1 MEKGTPPM
9 AQANDDDGK
18 RSQERNVSRILAVL
32 AAVAAVAVLAASFI
46 QDTPSKLPDIA
57 LGWPL
62 ILFIE
67 RAGLTAFLVM
77 GLGGLGYRLW
87 RGDQVKQAGTQQVA
101 VEEATRPAEVLKEG
115 VDESIRQL
123 SERVTEIERK
133 TERMQGDE
141 A

>member
-1 MEKGTPPM
+1 M
-9 AQANDDDGK
+9 AKPNDDDGK
-18 RSQERNVSRILAVL
+18 GTQERNASRILAVL
-32 AAVAAVAVLAASFI
+32 AAIAATAVLAASFI

-62 ILFIE
+62 ILFLE

-87 RGDQVKQAGTQQVA
+87 RGDQVKQAGTGQVS
-101 VEEATRPAEVLKEG
+101 VEEATKPAEVLKEG

-123 SERVTEIERK
+123 SERVTEVERRTAK
-133 TERMQGDE
+133 GEGDG

>member
-1 MEKGTPPM
+1 M
-9 AQANDDDGK
+9 AHANDDDDK
-18 RSQERNVSRILAVL
+18 RSQERNASRILAVL
-32 AAVAAVAVLAASFI
+32 AALAAVAVLAASFI
-46 QDTPSKLPDIA
+46 QDTPSKLPDVA

-62 ILFIE
+62 ILFLE

-87 RGDQVKQAGTQQVA
+87 RGDQVQQAGPQQVG
-101 VEEATRPAEVLKEG
+101 VVDPTKPAEVLKEG

-123 SERVTEIERK
+123 SERVTDVERK
-133 TERMQGDE
+133 IEGDG

>member
-1 MEKGTPPM
+1 MT
-9 AQANDDDGK
+9 QANDDDGQ
-18 RSQERNVSRILAVL
+18 RSQERTASRVLAVL
-32 AAVAAVAVLAASFI
+32 AAVAATAVLAASFI
-46 QDTPSKLPDIA
+46 QDTPTKLPDIA

-62 ILFIE
+62 ILFLE
-67 RAGLTAFLVM
+67 RAGLAAFLVM

-101 VEEATRPAEVLKEG
+101 VEEATKPAEVLKEG

-123 SERVTEIERK
+123 SERVTEVERRTQK
-133 TERMQGDE
+133 GEDDG